1 VLFAKSGTGLTI
13 SRFACAAYRRNTN
26 FIRIPTT
33 VIGLIDASVSIKVG
47 VNYANYKNRLGAY
60 HAPIHTFLDFGF
72 LRTLPTAQIRNG
84 FAELIKISSCAHLP
98 TFDLL
103 DKYAEKLI
111 DTAFGHADGAEQEV
125 KDASDRINR
134 AGIHEMLKLETPN
147 LHEIGLDRVIAYG
160 HTWSPLHELTPT
172 VPLRHGHAISI
183 DMAYSATLANIQ
195 GLLSDEE
202 MKRLHTL
209 FSRCGLSMDH
219 HDFNEE
225 ILDKATQAILK
236 TRDGK
241 LRAAVPNPLGSC
253 AFINDIG
260 KEELAAA
267 LRKHKELMK
276 GYPRNGEGLEAFV
289 DASDTGYTMNNV
301 SAEQKIQA
309 ALSDELKAC
318 VINDD
323 VIAGSQKGGL
333 GANNLDGVTGNPDHA
348 KANAAG
354 AEVNGQPKD
363 GLKNGVAGHINGNGH
378 ANGNGTVN
386 GEALKGCGC
395 N

>member
-1 VLFAKSGTGLTI
+1 M
-13 SRFACAAYRRNTN
+13 
-26 FIRIPTT
+26 
-33 VIGLIDASVSIKVG
+33 
-47 VNYANYKNRLGAY
+47 
-60 HAPIHTFLDFGF
+60 HTFLDFSF
-72 LRTLPTAQIRNG
+72 LKTLPEGQVRNG
-84 FAELIKISSCAHLP
+84 FAELIKISTCAHKP

-103 DKYAEKLI
+103 DKYCEKLI
-111 DTAFGHADGAEQEV
+111 TSRFGREGNDKEVLQAADE
-125 KDASDRINR
+125 INR

>member
-1 VLFAKSGTGLTI
+1 
-13 SRFACAAYRRNTN
+13 
-26 FIRIPTT
+26 
-33 VIGLIDASVSIKVG
+33 
-47 VNYANYKNRLGAY
+47 
-60 HAPIHTFLDFGF
+60 
-72 LRTLPTAQIRNG
+72 
-84 FAELIKISSCAHLP
+84 LIKISSCAHLP

-111 DTAFGHADGAEQEV
+111 ETAFGHADGAEQEV
-125 KDASDRINR
+125 KDASDKINR

-160 HTWSPLHELTPT
+160 HTWSPLHELTPE

-202 MKRLHTL
+202 MKRIHTL

-219 HDFNEE
+219 HQFDEE

-267 LRKHKELMK
+267 LRKHKEIMK

-289 DASDTGYTMNNV
+289 DASDTGYTMNNQ
-301 SAEQKIQA
+301 SAEQKIKSA
-309 ALSDELKAC
+309 ISDELKAC
-318 VINDD
+318 VLNDD
-323 VIAGSQKGGL
+323 VAAGAKPNGL
-333 GANNLDGVTGNPDHA
+333 GAH
-348 KANAAG
+348 
-354 AEVNGQPKD
+354 
-363 GLKNGVAGHINGNGH
+363 
-378 ANGNGTVN
+378 
-386 GEALKGCGC
+386 
-395 N
+395 